1 MAGVFSL
8 RQLFSRLTGS
18 PTGATGTA
26 LDPAELSAD
35 WLVVGLGNP
44 GPRYAATRHNVGYL
58 ALDGLLAEGGH
69 VLAAVKGVKAEAA
82 EVTWDGQR
90 VLLLR
95 STTFMNLSGEAI
107 APLAESLGVPAEQV
121 VVIHDEL
128 DLPTGKVRV
137 KLGGNENGHNGLKST
152 TARLGTRDYLRVRI
166 GISRPPQGMP
176 VPEYVLSPVEAD
188 TELDAAVAT
197 AAEAARL
204 LVTKG
209 LQPAQ
214 NQIHSR

>member
-1 MAGVFSL
+1 MFNL
-8 RQLFSRLTGS
+8 RQLISRLTGS
-18 PTGATGTA
+18 AAAPANTT

-44 GPRYAATRHNVGYL
+44 GPRYAATRHNVGYM
-58 ALDGLLAEGGH
+58 ALDDLLAEDGH
-69 VLAAVKGVKAEAA
+69 LLTAVKGIKAEAA

-95 STTFMNLSGEAI
+95 SSTFMNLSGEAI
-107 APLAESLGVPAEQV
+107 APLAEVLGIPADQV

-152 TARLGTRDYLRVRI
+152 TDRLGTRDYLRVRI
-166 GISRPPQGMP
+166 GISRPPRGMP
-176 VPEYVLSPVEAD
+176 VPEYVLSPMDAD
-188 TELDAAVAT
+188 ADFDASVAT

-204 LVTKG
+204 LVTQG

-214 NQIHSR
+214 NKIHSR